1 MKLLI
6 GTLVVVVVYI
16 VAIFMSRSSK
26 HISKASDFF
35 TDGYFDKYH
44 RPQFDKLIE
53 SGASEKEAYQIII
66 AEQDTELVNKQ
77 RRVIFWFISTLLVFA
92 IFRFF
97 PSLY

>member
-6 GTLVVVVVYI
+6 GTLVIVVVYI
-16 VAIFMSRSSK
+16 VAILMSRSSK
-26 HISKASDFF
+26 HISQASDFY
-35 TDGYFDKYH
+35 TDEYFDKNH
-44 RPQFDKLIE
+44 RPLFDKLIE
-53 SGASEKEAYQIII
+53 NGSSEKEAYQIII

-97 PSLY
+97 PALY